1 MYTKHGNP
9 TENKEVASMATVES
23 NERWKKENTLF
34 VGLRLMKKTDMDI
47 IEALGDDLKKQPRV
61 RELLRLGIE
70 YEKLQREGTAPTPV
84 AKTERPKLKK
94 DYGFERTA
102 SGLPDLRKVKRWN
115 QQENNEEEKEK

>member
-1 MYTKHGNP
+1 MYTKHGIP
-9 TENKEVASMATVES
+9 TGNKEVASMATVES

-47 IEALGDDLKKQPRV
+47 IEALGDDPKKQPRV
-61 RELLRLGIE
+61 RKLLRLGIE

-84 AKTERPKLKK
+84 AETERPKLKN

-115 QQENNEEEKEK
+115 QEKNNEEEKEK